1 MDFSSKI
8 NQFQTIGTYDY
19 KFDEVGNVI
28 VNSSSTT
35 FQYNYLCLPL
45 MDVVYDPKSIKSY
58 YNIQFEEFLPT
69 TETTNE
75 IINQPSIVMEELE
88 NVKAENKELKT
99 RLNNLVSASENN
111 STEAEKQATKNV
123 ILELRKALK
132 EGIEDR
138 DFFEEFPYT
147 AKTVE

>member
-1 MDFSSKI
+1 MDFPSKI

-45 MDVVYDPKSIKSY
+45 MDVVYDPKSIESY
-58 YNIQFEEFLPT
+58 YNVQFEEFLPT
-69 TETTNE
+69 VE
-75 IINQPSIVMEELE
+75 IIDEISDTPVGMEELE
-88 NVKAENKELKT
+88 NIKAENEELKT
-99 RLNNLVSASENN
+99 RLDDLVLESEDN
-111 STEAEKQATKNV
+111 STEAERQATKDV
-123 ILELRKALK
+123 ILELRKSLK
-132 EGIEDR
+132 EGVEDR
-138 DFFEEFPYT
+138 DFSEEFPYT